1 MQRQQRQRA
10 DVLMGSK
17 DAEQRSTMRR
27 RVNVCGEVICS
38 EPNCPKHLALIRDV
52 SAGGVFL
59 YCNMNPPV
67 GTDLAI
73 AFTMPG
79 AEGYVEVLCQ
89 GKVIRREEYPAGAAT
104 GIAAR
109 LYKQEI
115 LPLS

>member
-1 MQRQQRQRA
+1 MQTQRQRA
-10 DVLMGSK
+10 DVMMDSK
-17 DAEQRSTMRR
+17 DAEQRVSMRR
-27 RVNVCGEVICS
+27 RVNVCGEVVCP
-38 EPNCPKHLALIRDV
+38 EPGCPKHLALIRDV
-52 SAGGVFL
+52 SASGIFL
-59 YCNMNPPV
+59 YCNLDPAV
-67 GTDLAI
+67 GTDLSV

-79 AEGYVEVLCQ
+79 AEGYVEVICQ

>member
-1 MQRQQRQRA
+1 METQRYRA
-10 DVLMGSK
+10 DVMMDSK
-17 DAEQRSTMRR
+17 DAEQRVNMRR
-27 RVNVCGEVICS
+27 KVNVCGEVVCP
-38 EPNCPKHLALIRDV
+38 EPGCPKHLALIRDV
-52 SAGGVFL
+52 SASGIFL
-59 YCNMNPPV
+59 YCNLAPPV
-67 GTDLAI
+67 GTELSV

-89 GKVIRREEYPAGAAT
+89 GRVVRREAHPAGAAT

>member
-1 MQRQQRQRA
+1 MYTQRHRA
-10 DVLMGSK
+10 DVMMDNK
-17 DAEQRSTMRR
+17 DAEQRVSMRR
-27 RVNVCGEVICS
+27 RVNVCGEVVCP
-38 EPNCPKHLALIRDV
+38 EPDCPKHLALIRDV
-52 SAGGVFL
+52 SATGIFL
-59 YCNMNPPV
+59 YCNLDPV
-67 GTDLAI
+67 LGADLAV

>member
-1 MQRQQRQRA
+1 MQTQRYRA
-10 DVLMGSK
+10 DILMGSK
-17 DAEQRSTMRR
+17 EAEQRAGMRR
-27 RVNVCGEVICS
+27 KVNVCGEIV
-38 EPNCPKHLALIRDV
+38 CPGAAGTRHLALVRDV
-52 SAGGVFL
+52 SATGIFF
-59 YCNMNPPV
+59 YSNFDPPLGADV
-67 GTDLAI
+67 TV

-89 GKVIRREEYPAGAAT
+89 GRVIRREEYPAGAAT

>member
-1 MQRQQRQRA
+1 MQAQRYRA
-10 DVLMGSK
+10 DALMGSK
-17 DAEQRSTMRR
+17 EAEQRAGMRR
-27 RVNVCGEVICS
+27 KVNVCGEIVV
-38 EPNCPKHLALIRDV
+38 PGGAKHLALIRDV
-52 SAGGVFL
+52 SASGIFL
-59 YCNMNPPV
+59 YSNFDAQL
-67 GTDLAI
+67 GADLTV

-89 GKVIRREEYPAGAAT
+89 GRVIRREEYPAGAAT